1 MFEQLYMLSWNS
13 SLVREYMVRVLSIVS
28 IVAALIILSPAAQ
41 AQTSKT
47 VLDGV
52 FSDAQAVR
60 GEAVYRASC
69 GRCHGE
75 DLSGV
80 SGPAV
85 VGRVFIDRWR
95 EDALD
100 SLYNF
105 MREGMPPGRQRS
117 TEPNPI
123 SDSMYLDMVAH
134 VLKVN
139 GYPGGAGELTAD
151 SVKDVV
157 LIGKDG
163 PRPVP
168 DGSLIMT
175 VGCLSQA
182 PNGAW
187 ILFNATEPARNRRPN
202 DSVPSERAA
211 SSQKPA
217 GRLIFRLADLE
228 AVPDFSPAANKGR
241 KIQAKGYIVRQ
252 PNAERINLTSMEML
266 DSSCG

>member
-1 MFEQLYMLSWNS
+1 MRTLAIISILT
-13 SLVREYMVRVLSIVS
+13 VLTSIAPS
-28 IVAALIILSPAAQ
+28 ANAQ
-41 AQTSKT
+41 ASKT

-52 FSDAQAVR
+52 FTDTQAAR
-60 GEAVYRASC
+60 GQVVYAASC

-75 DLSGV
+75 DLGGLSAPILR
-80 SGPAV
+80 GP
-85 VGRVFIDRWR
+85 VFIDRWR

-123 SDSMYLDMVAH
+123 TDDAYLDILAH
-134 VLKVN
+134 ILKVN
-139 GYPGGAGELTAD
+139 EYPAGPAD
-151 SVKDVV
+151 LAPNAVREV
-157 LIGKDG
+157 LLVGKAG

-168 DGSLIMT
+168 DSSLVMT

-182 PNGAW
+182 PTGSW
-187 ILFNATEPARNRRPN
+187 LLFNATEPARNRRPN
-202 DSVPSERAA
+202 DSLPAERAA
-211 SSQKPA
+211 ASQKPA

-228 AVPDFSPAANKGR
+228 AVADFNPVPHKGH
-241 KIQAKGYIVRQ
+241 KMLVKGYIVRQ

-266 DSSCG
+266 GSSCGQ